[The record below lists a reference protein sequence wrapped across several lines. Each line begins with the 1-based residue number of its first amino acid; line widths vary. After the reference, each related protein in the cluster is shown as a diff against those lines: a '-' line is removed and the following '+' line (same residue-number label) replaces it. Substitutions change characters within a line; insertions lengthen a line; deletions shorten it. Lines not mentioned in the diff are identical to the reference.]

1 MPQKPSEKKLNVQLY
16 TPHSGQ
22 LLLHNCTAR
31 FRVMSCGRRF
41 GKTLAATNE
50 IAKKSLE
57 NKYTLNWWIAPT
69 YRQTEIAFNLLV
81 EALRPVCTKEP
92 NRSKMRI
99 ELINGSVI
107 ECRSAERYENLR
119 GDDPSFVVIDEAAK
133 CPRALWDEAVSPAL
147 ADHQGGAIFIS
158 TPFGHDWFWELFQ
171 LGQDPAYP
179 DWWSKSFP
187 TAANPFIAQA
197 EIDQQ
202 KLRLPEYSFAQE
214 FEAVFLDDNASA
226 FRKVDQ
232 CIAGELMEPEYG
244 HYYALG
250 WDVAKYDDYSVV
262 TVIDVNTGH
271 LVYFDRF
278 HRISYGD
285 QIDQKVAPVA
295 KLYHGASVLMD
306 ATGVGDAV
314 LEEARKRDI
323 VVEGYVLSTKTK
335 KELVDEAVV
344 AIEQMYVTYPNI
356 PVLID
361 ELKSYG
367 YKLTESGNIVFSAP
381 EGKHD
386 DCVISFCLAVHA
398 AKRGGRIAS
407 AVTARKPRIEILSA
421 TQDPRTDPPKVEVDD
436 AFIMERQLRMA
447 RTLSLLRSSAPYQ
460 AAAPIDPNSEWG
472 IA

>member
-1 MPQKPSEKKLNVQLY
+1 
-16 TPHSGQ
+16 
-22 LLLHNCTAR
+22 
-31 FRVMSCGRRF
+31 MSCGRRF

-50 IAKKSLE
+50 IAKKALE
-57 NKYTLNWWIAPT
+57 NPYTLNWWIAPT

-81 EALRPVCTKEP
+81 DALRPVCRKEP

-133 CPRALWDEAVSPAL
+133 CPRALWYEAVSPAL
-147 ADHQGGAIFIS
+147 ADHEGGAIFIS
-158 TPFGHDWFWELFQ
+158 TPFGHDWFWELFKM
-171 LGQDPAYP
+171 GQSDDFP
-179 DWWSKSFP
+179 DWWSHSFP
-187 TAANPFIAQA
+187 TSANPFIAKS
-197 EIDQQ
+197 EIEQQ
-202 KLRLPEYSFAQE
+202 KLILPEYSFAQE
-214 FEAVFLDDNASA
+214 FMAVFLDDNASA

-232 CIAGELMEPEYG
+232 CIMGTLMEPEFG
-244 HYYALG
+244 HYYVAG

-262 TVIDVNTGH
+262 TVLDVNTGH

-285 QIDQKVAPVA
+285 QIDQKVAPIA
-295 KLYHGASVLMD
+295 KMYHDASVLMD

-323 VVEGYVLSTKTK
+323 SIEGYVLSTKTK

-344 AIEQMYVTYPNI
+344 AIEQMYVTYPDI
-356 PVLID
+356 PVLIE
-361 ELKSYG
+361 ELKAYG

-386 DCVISFCLAVHA
+386 DCVMSFCLAVHA
-398 AKRGGRIAS
+398 AKRGGRIAT
-407 AVTARKPRIEILSA
+407 AVTERRQPAVIYPGNGINLS
-421 TQDPRTDPPKVEVDD
+421 DPPKHEIDD
-436 AFIMERQLRMA
+436 AFIMERQIRMA
-447 RTLSLLRSSAPYQ
+447 RSLALLRSGAPYQ
-460 AAAPIDPNSEWG
+460 IGNPIDPNSEWG